1 MDHFAAT
8 ATDPTNTTI
17 FPSKWFLTMSN
28 LVSTSRHFRRHY
40 TCFLIKQATTLADT
54 TRQMKA
60 VFKKNIPTFKQNTTI
75 QERGKIAGLRRQK
88 GVALV

>member
-1 MDHFAAT
+1 
-8 ATDPTNTTI
+8 
-17 FPSKWFLTMSN
+17 MSN

-54 TRQMKA
+54 TRQKKA

-75 QERGKIAGLRRQK
+75 QERGKIAGLRRPLAK
-88 GVALV
+88 AGFSLCFTLLHGKVP